1 MAKTKTVLEA
11 ELRKKYLDLISDFL
25 KGLDE
30 DILLVK
36 SNEIAFPTVDE
47 EHNDKFL
54 TVTISVKQGSRDDNE
69 GYDGY
74 AIAEQYAE
82 KVKANEE
89 KAKTEAE
96 KKAKKIAKDKA
107 QREAMAK
114 AKAEHLAKKGEG

>member
-54 TVTISVKQGSRDDNE
+54 TVTVSVKQGSRDDNE

-82 KVKANEE
+82 KLKNDEE
-89 KAKTEAE
+89 RAKKNAE
-96 KKAKKIAKDKA
+96 KKARDIARDKA
-107 QREAMAK
+107 RREAMAK
-114 AKAEHLAKKGEG
+114 AKAEHQAKKNG

>member
-36 SNEIAFPTVDE
+36 SNEIAFPTIDE

-54 TVTISVKQGSRDDNE
+54 TVTVSVKQGSRDDNE

-74 AIAEQYAE
+74 AIAEQYAA
-82 KVKANEE
+82 KLKNDEE
-89 KAKTEAE
+89 KAKKNAE
-96 KKAKKIAKDKA
+96 KKARDIARDKA
-107 QREAMAK
+107 KREAMAK
-114 AKAEHLAKKGEG
+114 AKAEHQAKKNG